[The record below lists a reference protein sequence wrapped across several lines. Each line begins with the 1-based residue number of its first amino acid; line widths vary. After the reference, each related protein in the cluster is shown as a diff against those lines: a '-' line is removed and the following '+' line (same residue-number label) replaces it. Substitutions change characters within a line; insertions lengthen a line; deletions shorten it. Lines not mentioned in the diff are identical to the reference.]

1 MDALGEGQIGC
12 LVDPLSHDEAV
23 IERACHL
30 VILAEIVTRWP
41 AMQPRLNQSWDGQ
54 RGLQI
59 LAAACGDDTKWKHAL
74 KEIGLD
80 APDYSPAVTNLQA
93 LLRQY
98 EGARAVAD
106 LAARVL

>member
-1 MDALGEGQIGC
+1 
-12 LVDPLSHDEAV
+12 
-23 IERACHL
+23 
-30 VILAEIVTRWP
+30 
-41 AMQPRLNQSWDGQ
+41 MQPRLNQSWDGQ

-59 LAAACGDDTKWKHAL
+59 LAAACGDDSKWEHAL

-80 APDYSPAVTNLQA
+80 APDYSSAVANLQA

-98 EGARAVAD
+98 EGATVVAD